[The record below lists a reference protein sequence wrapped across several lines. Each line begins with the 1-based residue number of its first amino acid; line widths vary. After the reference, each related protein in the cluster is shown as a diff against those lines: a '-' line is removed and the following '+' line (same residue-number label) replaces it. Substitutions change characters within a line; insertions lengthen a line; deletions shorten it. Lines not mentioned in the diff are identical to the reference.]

1 MVTLQEIV
9 ASEVEYL
16 FDDAEE
22 VGSSDISI
30 CISNVLDAAEQ
41 FGIKVDEYNFF
52 GCIRGLISYALCEM
66 EGA

>member
-1 MVTLQEIV
+1 MATLQEIV
-9 ASEVEYL
+9 KNEVEYL

-30 CISNVLDAAEQ
+30 CIFNVLDAAADN
-41 FGIKVDEYNFF
+41 GIEVDEYDFF
-52 GCIRGLISYALCEM
+52 GGVRGLISDALCEM